1 MLSRLLPL
9 LILAALWLIPGQA
22 QAAEAPPA
30 VAEAQTESME
40 PAIWISGE
48 HVSTRWQERLM
59 RPRPNKPLAA
69 FAVGLGF
76 GVAGGVVGGVIG
88 APLFFVGVPLVTG
101 TLGAAFGATTGAW
114 LFSGDAPYWFMG
126 VGAALG
132 VSAASI
138 LQAGL
143 LFGSVAAA
151 VTVVGLPLAVV
162 LVGAAVG
169 VGLLLMP
176 VGACLAARYHR
187 NNPVPRVRFRPRGL
201 QPIRW
206 RRGEE
211 LQPIDEGQSGDE
223 RPAADQDESELIV
236 QGATP
241 WEAPVWQ
248 PAAAAAGWGGEQL

>member
-9 LILAALWLIPGQA
+9 LLVVVLCWMPGQA
-22 QAAEAPPA
+22 HAAEAPPA

-48 HVSTRWQERLM
+48 HVSSRWQARLM

-69 FAVGLGF
+69 FAVGLGM
-76 GVAGGVVGGVIG
+76 GMVGGAVGGVIG

-143 LFGSVAAA
+143 LFGSAAA
-151 VTVVGLPLAVV
+151 AITLVGLPLAVV
-162 LVGAAVG
+162 LAGAAVG
-169 VGLLLMP
+169 IGLLLMP
-176 VGACLAARYHR
+176 VGACFAARYHR
-187 NNPVPRVRFRPRGL
+187 KNPVPRVRFRPRGL
-201 QPIRW
+201 QPIGW
-206 RRGEE
+206 RVGP
-211 LQPIDEGQSGDE
+211 QDPAPPAQGQDSAPKSPEQED
-223 RPAADQDESELIV
+223 LIV
-236 QGATP
+236 QSPSP
-241 WEAPVWQ
+241 WQAPAWQ

>member
-9 LILAALWLIPGQA
+9 LFVAVLWWIPGQA

-30 VAEAQTESME
+30 VAEAQTETLE
-40 PAIWISGE
+40 PAIWINGE

-59 RPRPNKPLAA
+59 RTRPNKPLAA

-76 GVAGGVVGGVIG
+76 GVAGGLVGGVVG

-143 LFGSVAAA
+143 LFGSAAAA
-151 VTVVGLPLAVV
+151 VTLVGLPLAVV

-201 QPIRW
+201 QPIGW
-206 RRGEE
+206 RRG
-211 LQPIDEGQSGDE
+211 DENTPVEGGQSGDE
-223 RPAADQDESELIV
+223 SAAEPEESELIV

-248 PAAAAAGWGGEQL
+248 PAAAAGWGGEQL